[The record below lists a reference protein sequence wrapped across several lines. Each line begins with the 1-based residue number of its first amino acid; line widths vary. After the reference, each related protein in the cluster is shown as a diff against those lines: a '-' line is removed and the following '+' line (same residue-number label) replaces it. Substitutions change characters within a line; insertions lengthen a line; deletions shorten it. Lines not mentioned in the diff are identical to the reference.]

1 MIFVIPLYKQNDM
14 QDEIKTLQSED
25 IVAFDKIE
33 GEEADFARRILNAL
47 KMPYLSRSD
56 NFIRRLID
64 QLNLNDSAKKILEDG
79 LTCHIITP
87 RKQGAIN
94 GKIKL
99 SLQFIPDENDD
110 PQSPS
115 PVSFDNPLDEI
126 RNTISEYP

>member
-33 GEEADFARRILNAL
+33 GEDAEFVRQILNAL

-56 NFIRRLID
+56 NFIGRLIN
-64 QLNLNDSAKKILEDG
+64 QLNINDMAKKTLADG
-79 LTCHIITP
+79 LICHIITP
-87 RKQGAIN
+87 RKQGFIN

-99 SLQFIPDENDD
+99 SLA
-110 PQSPS
+110 
-115 PVSFDNPLDEI
+115 LLGL
-126 RNTISEYP
+126 RG